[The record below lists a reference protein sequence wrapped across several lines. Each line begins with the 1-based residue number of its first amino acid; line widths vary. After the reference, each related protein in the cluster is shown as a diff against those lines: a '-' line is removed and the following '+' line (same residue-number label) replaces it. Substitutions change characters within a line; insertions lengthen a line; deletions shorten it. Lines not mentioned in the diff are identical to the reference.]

1 MDKENGNKKA
11 GGVKSVIS
19 LVLLVAIL
27 LAIFFLAPK
36 LQNFFDDRSSDEAAD
51 IPEKVSTEEVKS
63 EPSQSGPQAPSN
75 LKAWVPLVEKQFP
88 KNDDTKFR
96 LLHLRLSEDSSK
108 LLLDLEIIASEQD
121 DNERFDLILERDE
134 FGRYIS
140 DNDELPMK
148 LYPPEELQE
157 KELED
162 EE

>member
-1 MDKENGNKKA
+1 MSKEIGDKKA
-11 GGVKSVIS
+11 GGGKSVIS

-36 LQNFFDDRSSDEAAD
+36 LQKFFDDRSSDETAD
-51 IPEKVSTEEVKS
+51 IPEQSSTELIK
-63 EPSQSGPQAPSN
+63 PQTGPQVPSN
-75 LKAWVPLVEKQFP
+75 LQAWVPLVEKQFP
-88 KNDDTKFR
+88 KNDETKFR

-108 LLLDLEIIASEQD
+108 LLLDLEIMASEKD

-157 KELED
+157 KELEA